1 MDTNAQL
8 TLRLRQQALIAELGL
23 AALRREGL
31 QPLLDQAAR
40 LAAEGL
46 SSAFSKVLEYRAEE
60 GSFLLRAG
68 LGWRQGCVGHVLIG
82 GDTESPAGFAFR
94 TGRPVIS
101 NHLAAEA
108 RFRTPALMAEHGVRR
123 AINVIIR
130 GEAEPFGVLEVDSR
144 DEGDFTADDIN
155 FLQALANTLGVA
167 VDRELSQA
175 ALRELTALAE
185 ARAREAE
192 AALAARDALLR
203 EKDLLMQEIEHRV
216 KNSLTITRSLLSLQA
231 RMTAPEAGRAALED
245 AARRVAS
252 IARVHDRLHRSRR
265 IGVVDLGEYLSGLCE
280 ELERSCGLA
289 ESGRGLALLL
299 EGIECPADEAV
310 TLGLIVTELVTNAA
324 KHGGGTVTV
333 ECVTL
338 GEAPGPQSLR
348 LRVGDGGPGLPPGL
362 DPAQGGRLGLQLIRS
377 LGERLGGLPRWEA
390 APEGG
395 QRFEL
400 VFPWPVNPDAAERAA
415 G

>member
-46 SSAFSKVLEYRAEE
+46 SGDFSKVLEYRAEE
-60 GSFLLRAG
+60 GCFLLRAG
-68 LGWRQGCVGHVLIG
+68 LGWRPGCVGQARIG

-101 NHLAAEA
+101 NHLAEEA

-144 DEGDFTADDIN
+144 DAGDFTADDIN

-175 ALRELTALAE
+175 ALRALTELAE

-192 AALAARDALLR
+192 AALADRDALLR
-203 EKDLLMQEIEHRV
+203 EKDLLMREIDHRV

-231 RMTAPEAGRAALED
+231 RMTPPEAGRAALED
-245 AARRVAS
+245 AARRVGS
-252 IARVHDRLHRSRR
+252 IARVHDRLYRSQR
-265 IGVVDLGEYLSGLCE
+265 IGMVDLGEYLAGLCE

-289 ESGRGLALLL
+289 ESGRPLALLL
-299 EGIECPADEAV
+299 DSVECPADEAV
-310 TLGLIVTELVTNAA
+310 TLGLIVTEVVTQAA
-324 KHGGGTVTV
+324 QQGGGALAV
-333 ECVTL
+333 ECVGT
-338 GEAPGPQSLR
+338 GGALR
-348 LRVGDGGPGLPPGL
+348 LRVSDSGGGQPMPDLPPQ
-362 DPAQGGRLGLQLIRS
+362 QGSLGLQLIRS
-377 LGERLGGLPRWEA
+377 LSERLGGEPRWHTP
-390 APEGG
+390 PEGG
-395 QRFEL
+395 PRFEL
-400 VFPWPVNPDAAERAA
+400 AFPWPVAAAAE
-415 G
+415 